1 MSVDIHSGNKI
12 EDETIFRFTRIQLE
26 LLEESFI
33 ECFYVGYQDRNLEEF
48 DNTHYMRVNEIQTI
62 NELFYLI
69 GYRFASSEIA
79 LSEMAQKNLPGLEGF
94 RVTIL
99 NYLDRFNIRLFYER
113 NN

>member
-1 MSVDIHSGNKI
+1 MTVDIHAGNRL

-26 LLEESFI
+26 LLEECFI
-33 ECFYVGYQDRNLEEF
+33 EAFYVGYQDRNLEEF
-48 DNTHYMRVNEIQTI
+48 DDARYIRVSEIKTI

-69 GYRFASSEIA
+69 GYKFASSEIA
-79 LSEMAQKNLPGLEGF
+79 LSEMAQKNLPSLEGF
-94 RVTIL
+94 RETIL